1 MLGSKDLLMNASKQ
15 TNIRMLQ
22 HYNYVMSSNAHTLKA
37 KSNFKKGWMIM
48 YLVKKNAKKYIANN
62 LIRAHHTK

>member
-1 MLGSKDLLMNASKQ
+1 
-15 TNIRMLQ
+15 MLQ
-22 HYNYVMSSNAHTLKA
+22 NKQIFECYNINYVMSSNAHTLKD